1 MKFSAIVLIIT
12 VVLTGPAFAAPG
24 PGDPRLIQ
32 GTLEWPPALSGGENF
47 IVMRGDD
54 GRLYYADVMGAQ
66 RHVQGAL
73 SAGSHIT
80 LLGLEGTEPHE
91 IIAVALGSGDAAALS
106 LALAQAKPT
115 TLPTPPPAPS
125 TAPAAVVP
133 PAPTAGSAGVSPAR
147 PEEKPPARGEE
158 GRWVSITLRGSVYGV
173 AGPNLL
179 FERDD
184 GRVFMVDISKLDPS
198 TASRLRPGSSVTVVA
213 VPVGNKF
220 QATGVIEAETG
231 TNGSPAAKPPR

>member
-1 MKFSAIVLIIT
+1 MKFPT
-12 VVLTGPAFAAPG
+12 VALALSLGLAGRAVAA

-32 GTLEWPPALSGGENF
+32 GALEWPPALSSGETF

-54 GRLYYADVMGAQ
+54 GRVYYADVMAAQ

-73 SAGSHIT
+73 SAGSRIA
-80 LLGLEGTEPHE
+80 LLGLEGIKPHE

-106 LALAQAKPT
+106 LALAQASPT
-115 TLPTPPPAPS
+115 TLPTPPPPPS
-125 TAPAAVVP
+125 TAPAAVAP
-133 PAPTAGSAGVSPAR
+133 PAPTAGSAAVPPVR

-158 GRWVSITLRGSVYGV
+158 GRWVSLALRGSVYAV
-173 AGPNLL
+173 AGPNLFL
-179 FERDD
+179 KRDD
-184 GRVFMVDISKLDPS
+184 GRMVMIDISKLDTS

-220 QATGVIEAETG
+220 QATGVIEPETG
-231 TNGSPAAKPPR
+231 TSGSTPAKPAR